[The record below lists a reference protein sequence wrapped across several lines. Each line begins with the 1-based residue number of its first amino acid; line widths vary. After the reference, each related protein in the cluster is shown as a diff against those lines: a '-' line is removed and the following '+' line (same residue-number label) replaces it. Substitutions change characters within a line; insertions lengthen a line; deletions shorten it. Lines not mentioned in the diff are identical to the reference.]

1 MEGCV
6 FRRTGTGGSNAI
18 SASASFLHGKPN
30 STFLSLAFDLCTVVP
45 TNCMGEMIRTLVSL
59 GCAE

>member
-1 MEGCV
+1 
-6 FRRTGTGGSNAI
+6 
-18 SASASFLHGKPN
+18 LHGKPN